1 MNLTK
6 LHYFIEVAR
15 CGSFSEASRQLYTSQ
30 SNLSKQIGLLENE
43 LNIKLFR
50 RTNKSVI
57 PTKAGQYLYDRL
69 RNVPELINETCAKA
83 KILDRDETDLIR
95 IGVIKSSSFNLVLSQ
110 IYRELVRTFPEADFE
125 LEYSDF
131 RQLRAGFESSVFD
144 LAVTKSY
151 DLTQVDPG
159 VTTKTLYSMR
169 PAVLVCSDNP
179 LSQRDSVSMK
189 ELRDEDFIIMEQF
202 EAPGYNRNFRSA
214 CTDACFS
221 PRVAR
226 RTRRME
232 SLIMYVANDVGVGW
246 SDTDV
251 SVPSTSNVKM
261 LPVSDVPAIEM
272 VAVWHRGRRS
282 ELFDRIADLIG
293 SFRDPE
299 RNAPA
304 GGGSGKK
311 Q

>member
-15 CGSFSEASRQLYTSQ
+15 CGSFSEAARQLYTSQ
-30 SNLSKQIGLLENE
+30 SNLSKQIGLLESE

-69 RNVPELINETCAKA
+69 RNIPALINEACAQA

-95 IGVIKSSSFNLVLSQ
+95 IGVLKSSSFNLVLSQ
-110 IYRELVRTFPEADFE
+110 IYRELVRTFPESDFE

-144 LAVTKSY
+144 FAVTKSY
-151 DLTQVDPG
+151 ELTQVDPG
-159 VTTKTLYSMR
+159 VTAKTLYSMQ
-169 PAVLVCSDNP
+169 PAVLVCLDNP
-179 LSQRDSVSMK
+179 IAQRESVSMK
-189 ELRDEDFIIMEQF
+189 DLRDADFIIMEQS
-202 EAPGYNRNFRSA
+202 EAPGYNRNFRSSCA
-214 CTDACFS
+214 DAGFS
-221 PRVAR
+221 PRVVR

-246 SDTDV
+246 SDTDISIPKTLNV
-251 SVPSTSNVKM
+251 RTVPI
-261 LPVSDVPAIEM
+261 SDVPEIEM
-272 VAVWHRGRRS
+272 VAVWRRGRRS
-282 ELFDRIADLIG
+282 ELYERIAELVG
-293 SFRDPE
+293 SFHDPE
-299 RNAPA
+299 KNDRAFD
-304 GGGSGKK
+304 GIK
-311 Q
+311 

>member
-15 CGSFSEASRQLYTSQ
+15 CGSFSEAARQLYTSQ
-30 SNLSKQIGLLENE
+30 SNLSKQIGLLESE

-110 IYRELVRTFPEADFE
+110 IYRELVRTFPESDFE

-131 RQLRAGFESSVFD
+131 RQLRAGFESSVCDF
-144 LAVTKSY
+144 AVTKTY
-151 DLTQVDPG
+151 DLTPVDPG
-159 VTTKTLYSMR
+159 VTTKTLSSMQ
-169 PAVLVCSDNP
+169 PAILVCSENP
-179 LSQRDSVSMK
+179 LSQRKSVSMK
-189 ELRDEDFIIMEQF
+189 ELRDTDFIIMEQS

-214 CTDACFS
+214 CSDAGFS

-232 SLIMYVANDVGVGW
+232 SLIMYVSNDVGVGW
-246 SDTDV
+246 SDSDISIPT
-251 SVPSTSNVKM
+251 TSNVKM
-261 LPVSDVPAIEM
+261 VPISDVPAIEM
-272 VAVWHRGRRS
+272 VAVWHCGRRS
-282 ELFDRIADLIG
+282 ELYDRIADLIG
-293 SFRDPE
+293 SFHDPE
-299 RNAPA
+299 RNALA
-304 GGGSGKK
+304 EGGFGKI
-311 Q
+311 

>member
-15 CGSFSEASRQLYTSQ
+15 CGSFSEAARQLYTSQ

-57 PTKAGQYLYDRL
+57 PTKAGQYLYDKL
-69 RNVPELINETCAKA
+69 RNVPALINETCAQA

-95 IGVIKSSSFNLVLSQ
+95 IGVLKSSSFNLVLSQ
-110 IYRELVRTFPEADFE
+110 IYRELVRTFPETDFE

-144 LAVTKSY
+144 FAVTKSY
-151 DLTQVDPG
+151 ELTQVDPG

-169 PAVLVCSDNP
+169 PAVLVCVDNP
-179 LSQRDSVSMK
+179 LAQRESVSMK
-189 ELRDEDFIIMEQF
+189 DLRDTDFIIMEQS
-202 EAPGYNRNFRSA
+202 EAPGYNRNFRSSCA
-214 CTDACFS
+214 DAGFS

-246 SDTDV
+246 SDTDISIPKTLNV
-251 SVPSTSNVKM
+251 RTVPI
-261 LPVSDVPAIEM
+261 SDVPEIEM
-272 VAVWHRGRRS
+272 VAVWQRGRRS
-282 ELFDRIADLIG
+282 EQYDRIAELIG
-293 SFRDPE
+293 SFHDPE
-299 RNAPA
+299 NNARA
-304 GGGSGKK
+304 FDGTK
-311 Q
+311 